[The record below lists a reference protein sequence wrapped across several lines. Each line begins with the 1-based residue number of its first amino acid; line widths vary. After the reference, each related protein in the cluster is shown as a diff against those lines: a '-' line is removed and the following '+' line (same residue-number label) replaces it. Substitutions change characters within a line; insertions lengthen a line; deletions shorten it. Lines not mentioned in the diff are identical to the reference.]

1 MCILVLSLLFIFLY
15 KDEILS
21 AKPSITTSLI
31 TDNASDN
38 TTQSTLIRAFMLL
51 EIIMK
56 ADKPLTSAYL
66 AEDLDLPKA
75 TVHRI
80 AQQLEEE
87 GLLQREPNGKRFVGG
102 LRLRRLATSV
112 LTNSVMTGSRHMVL
126 QGLSQEI
133 NETCNLTALDGNE
146 LLYLDRIESN
156 WPYRI
161 HLPVGS
167 HLPLYCTAAGKLL
180 LANMKPAWRQRYLK
194 AVTLEKYT
202 KKTILDK
209 DVLKDQLKEVVDQAV
224 GYDSGEYIDG
234 MIALAVPVKN
244 EMDEVLY
251 SIAVHAPSARVS
263 LDDLKLHLPA
273 MQAAAVKIAELEST
287 DLTHI

>member
-1 MCILVLSLLFIFLY
+1 MSSQELTNIQ
-15 KDEILS
+15 
-21 AKPSITTSLI
+21 
-31 TDNASDN
+31 NASQSESP
-38 TTQSTLIRAFMLL
+38 TQSTLIRAFMML
-51 EIIMK
+51 ETIMN

-102 LRLRRLATSV
+102 LRLRKLATAV
-112 LTNSVMTGSRHMVL
+112 LSNSVMTASRHMIL
-126 QGLSQEI
+126 QSLSEKI

-146 LLYLDRIESN
+146 IIYLDRVESN

-167 HLPLYCTAAGKLL
+167 HLPLHCTAAGKLF
-180 LANMKPAWRQRYLK
+180 LANMNASWQQRYLR
-194 AVTLEKYT
+194 AVNLTKYT
-202 KKTILDK
+202 DKTILDI
-209 DVLKDQLKEVVDQAV
+209 DELRSQLKQISAEEV
-224 GYDSGEYIDG
+224 GYDRGEYLDG

-244 EMDEVLY
+244 EAGDVCY
-251 SIAVHAPSARVS
+251 SIAVHAPSARIS
-263 LDDLKLHLPA
+263 IEELKAYLP
-273 MQAAAVKIAELEST
+273 QLREAAQKISELECQE
-287 DLTHI
+287 LVQE

>member
-1 MCILVLSLLFIFLY
+1 MCILHGNFNIYLL
-15 KDEILS
+15 KDSVLS
-21 AKPSITTSLI
+21 AKSIKATHPVTI
-31 TDNASDN
+31 NNDNA
-38 TTQSTLIRAFMLL
+38 TQSTLIRAFMML
-51 EIIMK
+51 ETMMK

-112 LTNSVMTGSRHMVL
+112 LTNSVMTGSRHMIL
-126 QGLSQEI
+126 QSLSQKI

-146 LLYLDRIESN
+146 LIYLDRIESN

-161 HLPVGS
+161 YLPIGS
-167 HLPLYCTAAGKLL
+167 HLPLHCTAAGKLL
-180 LANMKPAWRQRYLK
+180 LANMKSTWRQRYLK
-194 AVTLEKYT
+194 AVSLEKYT
-202 KKTILDK
+202 SKTILDL
-209 DVLKDQLKEVVDQAV
+209 DVLREQLKTIEGEEV

-244 EMDEVLY
+244 ETGEVLY

-263 LDDLKLHLPA
+263 LDELKQHLPA
-273 MQAAAVKIAELEST
+273 MRDAAANIAELETIELGET
-287 DLTHI
+287 D

>member
-1 MCILVLSLLFIFLY
+1 M
-15 KDEILS
+15 S
-21 AKPSITTSLI
+21 AKPTITNSLTAGNI
-31 TDNASDN
+31 ADNVTDNA
-38 TTQSTLIRAFMLL
+38 TQSTLIRAFMLL
-51 EIIMK
+51 EVIMK

-112 LTNSVMTGSRHMVL
+112 LTNSVMTGSRHMIL
-126 QGLSQEI
+126 QSLSQQL

-146 LLYLDRIESN
+146 LIYLDRIESN

-161 HLPVGS
+161 HLPIGS
-167 HLPLYCTAAGKLL
+167 HLPLHCTAAGKLL

-202 KKTILDK
+202 SKTLLDL
-209 DVLKDQLKEVVDQAV
+209 DDLRQQLKVITDEEV
-224 GYDSGEYIDG
+224 GYDTGEYIDG
-234 MIALAVPVKN
+234 MIALAVPVKS
-244 EMDEVLY
+244 ETGDVLY
-251 SIAVHAPSARVS
+251 SIAVHAPNARVS
-263 LDDLKLHLPA
+263 LDDLKQHLPA
-273 MQAAAVKIAELEST
+273 MRSAAQRISELESIELS
-287 DLTHI
+287 DV

>member
-1 MCILVLSLLFIFLY
+1 
-15 KDEILS
+15 
-21 AKPSITTSLI
+21 
-31 TDNASDN
+31 
-38 TTQSTLIRAFMLL
+38 MLL
-51 EIIMK
+51 ETIMK

-87 GLLQREPNGKRFVGG
+87 GLLQREPGGKRFIGG
-102 LRLRRLATSV
+102 LRLRRLATSI
-112 LTNSVMTGSRHMVL
+112 LTNSVMTGSRHML
-126 QGLSQEI
+126 LKGLSQQI

-146 LLYLDRIESN
+146 LIYLDRIESN

-161 HLPVGS
+161 YLPVGS
-167 HLPLYCTAAGKLL
+167 HLPLNCTAAGKLL

-194 AVTLEKYT
+194 AVTLEKHT
-202 KKTILDK
+202 SKTVLD
-209 DVLKDQLKEVVDQAV
+209 VEELRAQLRIIADEEV
-224 GYDSGEYIDG
+224 GYDTGEYIDG
-234 MIALAVPVKN
+234 MIAVAVPVKN
-244 EMDEVLY
+244 KVGDVLY

-273 MQAAAVKIAELEST
+273 MRDAAQRISELEST
-287 DLTHI
+287 ELSDV

>member
-1 MCILVLSLLFIFLY
+1 M
-15 KDEILS
+15 S
-21 AKPSITTSLI
+21 AKPNITSSTTSNDPSNVNKESI
-31 TDNASDN
+31 NDNA
-38 TTQSTLIRAFMLL
+38 TQSTLIRAFMLL

-102 LRLRRLATSV
+102 LRLRRLASSV

-126 QGLSQEI
+126 QGLSQQI

-146 LLYLDRIESN
+146 LIYLDRIESN

-167 HLPLYCTAAGKLL
+167 HLPLHCTAAGKLL
-180 LANMKPAWRQRYLK
+180 LANMKPVWRQRYLK

-202 KKTILDK
+202 KETILEL
-209 DVLKDQLKEVVDQAV
+209 DVLREQLKEITHDDV
-224 GYDSGEYIDG
+224 GYDTGEYIDG
-234 MIALAVPVKN
+234 MIAVAVPVKS
-244 EMDEVLY
+244 ETGDVLY

-263 LDDLKLHLPA
+263 LEDLKLHLPA
-273 MQAAAVKIAELEST
+273 MRDAANNIAELESKELS
-287 DLTHI
+287 DV

>member
-1 MCILVLSLLFIFLY
+1 M
-15 KDEILS
+15 S
-21 AKPSITTSLI
+21 AKPTIASELATESG
-31 TDNASDN
+31 TDNA
-38 TTQSTLIRAFMLL
+38 TQSTLIRAFLML
-51 EIIMK
+51 ETMMK

-87 GLLQREPNGKRFVGG
+87 GLLQREPYGKRFVGG
-102 LRLRRLATSV
+102 LRLRRLASSV
-112 LTNSVMTGSRHMVL
+112 LTNSVMTGSRHMIL
-126 QGLSQEI
+126 QGLSKAI

-146 LLYLDRIESN
+146 LIYLDRIESN

-161 HLPVGS
+161 YLPVGS
-167 HLPLYCTAAGKLL
+167 HLPLHCTAAGKLL

-194 AVTLEKYT
+194 AVSLEKYT
-202 KKTILDK
+202 SKTILEMDE
-209 DVLKDQLKEVVDQAV
+209 LRHQLKVIVNEEV

-244 EMDEVLY
+244 EAGDVLY

-263 LDDLKLHLPA
+263 LDELKQHLPA
-273 MQAAAVKIAELEST
+273 MRDAAQRISELESIELS
-287 DLTHI
+287 DCN

>member
-1 MCILVLSLLFIFLY
+1 MSV
-15 KDEILS
+15 
-21 AKPSITTSLI
+21 KPITTS
-31 TDNASDN
+31 NFSAENS
-38 TTQSTLIRAFMLL
+38 TQSTLIRAFMLL
-51 EIIMK
+51 ETIMK

-112 LTNSVMTGSRHMVL
+112 LTNSVMTGSRHMIL
-126 QGLSQEI
+126 QSLSQEI

-146 LLYLDRIESN
+146 LIYLDRIESN

-161 HLPVGS
+161 HLPIGS
-167 HLPLYCTAAGKLL
+167 HLPLHCTAAGKLL
-180 LANMKPAWRQRYLK
+180 LANMKSTYRQRYLK
-194 AVTLEKYT
+194 AVTLEKHT
-202 KKTILDK
+202 RKTITDIDELRE
-209 DVLKDQLKEVVDQAV
+209 QLKVIASQDV
-224 GYDSGEYIDG
+224 GYDTGEYIDG

-244 EMDEVLY
+244 EASDVLY
-251 SIAVHAPSARVS
+251 SIAVHAPNARVS
-263 LDDLKLHLPA
+263 LDDLKQHLPA
-273 MQAAAVKIAELEST
+273 MRDAAERIAELES
-287 DLTHI
+287 IE

>member
-1 MCILVLSLLFIFLY
+1 M
-15 KDEILS
+15 S
-21 AKPSITTSLI
+21 AKPTISNTILSDSAADKTS
-31 TDNASDN
+31 DQA
-38 TTQSTLIRAFMLL
+38 TQSTLIRAIMML
-51 EIIMK
+51 ETIMH

-102 LRLRRLATSV
+102 LRLRRLASSV

-126 QGLSQEI
+126 QGLSKSI

-146 LLYLDRIESN
+146 LIYLDRIESN

-161 HLPVGS
+161 HLPIGS
-167 HLPLYCTAAGKLL
+167 HLPLHCTAAGKLL
-180 LANMKPAWRQRYLK
+180 LANMKPAWRLRYLK

-202 KKTILDK
+202 NETILDM
-209 DVLKDQLKEVVDQAV
+209 DVLKEQLNEIVENEV
-224 GYDSGEYIDG
+224 GYDTGEYIDG
-234 MIALAVPVKN
+234 MIAVAVPVKN
-244 EMDEVLY
+244 TVGEVLY

-263 LDDLKLHLPA
+263 LEELKEHIPA
-273 MQAAAVKIAELEST
+273 MQEAADNIAELET
-287 DLTHI
+287 VELGEK

>member
-1 MCILVLSLLFIFLY
+1 MSNKSNLAA
-15 KDEILS
+15 DS
-21 AKPSITTSLI
+21 A
-31 TDNASDN
+31 
-38 TTQSTLIRAFMLL
+38 TQSTLIRAFNLIETL
-51 EIIMK
+51 MK

-102 LRLRRLATSV
+102 LRLRRLATST
-112 LTNSVMTGSRHMVL
+112 LTNSVMNASRHMIL
-126 QGLSQEI
+126 QGLSQQI
-133 NETCNLTALDGNE
+133 NETCNLAALDGNE
-146 LLYLDRIESN
+146 IIYLDRIESN

-167 HLPLYCTAAGKLL
+167 HLPLHCTATGKLF
-180 LANMKPAWRQRYLK
+180 LANMKAAWRQRYLK
-194 AVTLEKYT
+194 AVTLEKHT
-202 KKTILDK
+202 SKTILDV
-209 DVLKDQLKEVVDQAV
+209 DELRSQLDMIIEEEV
-224 GYDSGEYIDG
+224 GYDVGEYIDG

-244 EMDEVLY
+244 DKGDVNF

-263 LDDLKLHLPA
+263 LEDLKQHLPA
-273 MQAAAVKIAELEST
+273 LHEAAERIAELESKELG
-287 DLTHI
+287 DD

>member
-1 MCILVLSLLFIFLY
+1 M
-15 KDEILS
+15 S
-21 AKPSITTSLI
+21 AKPNITNSL
-31 TDNASDN
+31 AADN
-38 TTQSTLIRAFMLL
+38 TTQSTLIRGFMLL
-51 EIIMK
+51 ETIMK

-80 AQQLEEE
+80 AQQLEDE
-87 GLLQREPNGKRFVGG
+87 GLLQREPDGKRFVGG
-102 LRLRRLATSV
+102 LRLRKLATAI

-126 QGLSQEI
+126 QGLSQQI

-146 LLYLDRIESN
+146 LIYLDRIESN

-161 HLPVGS
+161 YLPVGS
-167 HLPLYCTAAGKLL
+167 HLPLHCTAAGKLL

-194 AVTLEKYT
+194 AVTLEKHT
-202 KKTILDK
+202 SKTILELDE
-209 DVLKDQLKEVVDQAV
+209 LRYQLKQIVNEEV

-234 MIALAVPVKN
+234 MIALAVPVKS
-244 EMDEVLY
+244 ETGEVLY

-263 LDDLKLHLPA
+263 LEDLKQHLPA
-273 MQAAAVKIAELEST
+273 MRDAAANIAELESKELS
-287 DLTHI
+287 DI

>member
-1 MCILVLSLLFIFLY
+1 M
-15 KDEILS
+15 S
-21 AKPSITTSLI
+21 AKPTINSHLAP
-31 TDNASDN
+31 DNGSD
-38 TTQSTLIRAFMLL
+38 TATQSTLIRAFMML
-51 EIIMK
+51 ETMMK

-102 LRLRRLATSV
+102 LRLRRLASSV
-112 LTNSVMTGSRHMVL
+112 LTNSVMTGSRHMIL
-126 QGLSQEI
+126 QGLSKAI

-146 LLYLDRIESN
+146 LIYLDESN

-161 HLPVGS
+161 YLPVGS
-167 HLPLYCTAAGKLL
+167 HLPLHCTAAGKLL

-194 AVTLEKYT
+194 AVSLEKYT
-202 KKTILDK
+202 SKTILEMDE
-209 DVLKDQLKEVVDQAV
+209 LRDQLKVIVNEEV

-244 EMDEVLY
+244 EAGDVLY

-263 LDDLKLHLPA
+263 LDELKQHLPA
-273 MQAAAVKIAELEST
+273 MRDAAQRISELESIELS
-287 DLTHI
+287 DV

>member
-1 MCILVLSLLFIFLY
+1 
-15 KDEILS
+15 LS
-21 AKPSITTSLI
+21 AKLNINSGLSAATSG
-31 TDNASDN
+31 DQA
-38 TTQSTLIRAFMLL
+38 TQSTLIRAIMML
-51 EIIMK
+51 EKIMQ

-80 AQQLEEE
+80 AQQLEDE

-102 LRLRRLATSV
+102 LRLRRLASSV

-126 QGLSQEI
+126 QGLSRSI

-146 LLYLDRIESN
+146 LIYLDRIESN

-161 HLPVGS
+161 YLPVGS
-167 HLPLYCTAAGKLL
+167 HLPLHCTAAGKLL
-180 LANMKPAWRQRYLK
+180 LANMKSTWRLRYLK

-202 KKTILDK
+202 NETILNV
-209 DVLKDQLKEVVDQAV
+209 DVLKKQLNEIVENEV
-224 GYDSGEYIDG
+224 GYDTGEYIDG
-234 MIALAVPVKN
+234 MIAVAVPVKN
-244 EMDEVLY
+244 EKGDVLY

-263 LDDLKLHLPA
+263 LEDLKQHIPA
-273 MQAAAVKIAELEST
+273 MQEAAANIAELETVELGDS
-287 DLTHI
+287 

>member
-1 MCILVLSLLFIFLY
+1 M
-15 KDEILS
+15 S
-21 AKPSITTSLI
+21 AKPTITNSLTAGNI
-31 TDNASDN
+31 ADNVTDNA
-38 TTQSTLIRAFMLL
+38 TQSTLIRAFMLL
-51 EIIMK
+51 EVIMK

-112 LTNSVMTGSRHMVL
+112 LTNSVMTGSRHMIL
-126 QGLSQEI
+126 QSLSQQL

-146 LLYLDRIESN
+146 LIYLDRIESN

-161 HLPVGS
+161 HLPIGS
-167 HLPLYCTAAGKLL
+167 HLPLHCTAAGKLL

-202 KKTILDK
+202 SKTLLDLH
-209 DVLKDQLKEVVDQAV
+209 DLRQQLKVIADEEV
-224 GYDSGEYIDG
+224 GYDTGEYIDG
-234 MIALAVPVKN
+234 MIALAVPVKS
-244 EMDEVLY
+244 ETGDVLY
-251 SIAVHAPSARVS
+251 SIAVHAPNARVS
-263 LDDLKLHLPA
+263 LDDLKQHLPA
-273 MQAAAVKIAELEST
+273 MRSAAQRISELESIELS
-287 DLTHI
+287 DV

>member
-1 MCILVLSLLFIFLY
+1 MNVKSTVASNSIAAEPV
-15 KDEILS
+15 
-21 AKPSITTSLI
+21 ITTATA
-31 TDNASDN
+31 TDNV
-38 TTQSTLIRAFMLL
+38 TQSTLIRAFMLL
-51 EIIMK
+51 ETMMK

-87 GLLQREPNGKRFVGG
+87 GLLQREANGKRFVGG

-112 LTNSVMTGSRHMVL
+112 LTNSVMTGSRHMIL

-146 LLYLDRIESN
+146 LIYLDRIESN

-161 HLPVGS
+161 YLPVGS
-167 HLPLYCTAAGKLL
+167 HLPLHCTAAGKLL
-180 LANMKPAWRQRYLK
+180 LASMKPAWRLRYLK
-194 AVTLEKYT
+194 AASLEKYT
-202 KKTILDK
+202 SKTILE
-209 DVLKDQLKEVVDQAV
+209 LNELRDQLKVIVDKGV
-224 GYDSGEYIDG
+224 GYDAGEYIDG

-244 EMDEVLY
+244 EIGDVLY

-263 LDDLKLHLPA
+263 LDELKQHLPA
-273 MQAAAVKIAELEST
+273 MRDAAQRISELESLEL
-287 DLTHI
+287 DDV

>member
-1 MCILVLSLLFIFLY
+1 MSI
-15 KDEILS
+15 
-21 AKPSITTSLI
+21 KPTITSDI
-31 TDNASDN
+31 SSDNA
-38 TTQSTLIRAFMLL
+38 TQSTLIRAFMMI
-51 EIIMK
+51 EIMMK

-66 AEDLDLPKA
+66 AEDLDMPKA

-102 LRLRRLATSV
+102 LRLRRLASAV

-126 QGLSQEI
+126 QGLSQQI

-146 LLYLDRIESN
+146 LIYLDRIESN

-167 HLPLYCTAAGKLL
+167 HLPLHCTAAGKLL
-180 LANMKPAWRQRYLK
+180 LATMKPAWRLRYLK

-202 KKTILDK
+202 KETILDM
-209 DVLKDQLKEVVDQAV
+209 DTLKQQLKGIVENDV
-224 GYDSGEYIDG
+224 GYDTGEYIDG
-234 MIALAVPVKN
+234 MIAVAVPVKN
-244 EMDEVLY
+244 ETGDVLY
-251 SIAVHAPSARVS
+251 SIAVHAPNARVS
-263 LDDLKLHLPA
+263 LDELKMHIPA
-273 MQAAAVKIAELEST
+273 MREAAANIAQLESVELG
-287 DLTHI
+287 DAE

>member
-1 MCILVLSLLFIFLY
+1 MHFGVYTFK
-15 KDEILS
+15 KDYILS
-21 AKPSITTSLI
+21 AKPTIASSIIGDNS
-31 TDNASDN
+31 TDKASDN
-38 TTQSTLIRAFMLL
+38 ATQSTLIRAFMLL

-102 LRLRRLATSV
+102 LRLRRLASSV

-126 QGLSQEI
+126 QGLSQSI

-146 LLYLDRIESN
+146 LIYLDRIESN

-167 HLPLYCTAAGKLL
+167 HLPLHCTAAGKLL
-180 LANMKPAWRQRYLK
+180 LANMKPAWRLRYLK
-194 AVTLEKYT
+194 AVTLKKYT
-202 KKTILDK
+202 NETILEMDE
-209 DVLKDQLKEVVDQAV
+209 LKEQLNDIVNNDV
-224 GYDSGEYIDG
+224 GYDTGEYIDG
-234 MIALAVPVKN
+234 MIAVAVPVKN
-244 EMDEVLY
+244 ETGDTLY

-263 LDDLKLHLPA
+263 LEELKQHIPA
-273 MQAAAVKIAELEST
+273 MREAAANIAELET
-287 DLTHI
+287 VELGDV